1 MEKVSTGLTLNQM
14 KALPEVEQKEL
25 YQEIKKVR
33 TKFKATNYSAIY
45 GVGSPKLAR
54 ELGTTQ
60 REAQALL
67 DAYWARNWAVKKVS
81 GDQYIKT
88 LKDGSMYLKNPV
100 SGFYYSLRY
109 EKDIFST
116 LNQGT
121 GVYIVDSWIMRMR
134 RKGVHPQ
141 CQYHDEVLF
150 SIPKGTE
157 QEVEEALRG
166 VMKEVNDA
174 LKLNVEVGVSVDFG
188 QDYASVH

>member
-1 MEKVSTGLTLNQM
+1 MTLDEM
-14 KALPEVEQKEL
+14 KALPENEQKEL
-25 YQEIKKVR
+25 FNKISKVR
-33 TKFKATNYSAIY
+33 STAKMVTYSAIY

-60 REAQALL
+60 KKAQALL
-67 DAYWARNWAVKKVS
+67 DAYWARNWAVKKLS
-81 GDQYIKT
+81 SDQFIKT

-121 GVYIVDSWIMRMR
+121 GVYIFDSWVMRMR
-134 RKGVHPQ
+134 RKGIHPQ
-141 CQYHDEVLF
+141 AQVHDEVLF
-150 SIPKGTE
+150 SAPEGTE
-157 QEVEEALRG
+157 QEVEEALREA
-166 VMKEVNDA
+166 MKGVNDT